1 MKGLL
6 FLGFIIVLLFVAYL
20 MTQKEKDTSIE
31 NFVNSATP
39 GIKVPSVK
47 VKPTA
52 LEGSSP
58 AAYLPPVETVY
69 GPAFGEISRVGS
81 LPYKDPTSQAAPLK
95 RLNEVL
101 VSIQG
106 FMNFEA
112 KSLED
117 QSDPSIQLPLTTAR
131 GDQERLNSEVSVLKR
146 NPGIDSSITQGQLDD
161 ILNNLQFLQKKRR
174 ILTSASSTA
183 ALSEGFNDMS
193 AEDRI
198 TSDELKDTLVAIEA
212 EIARLSA
219 SGTTDPVITAR
230 INTLTQMKNN
240 VQSIIDQVASGALP
254 ESEIPILK
262 TDKGKFLPLMSDPT
276 QPLPKLIDQAK
287 LPPSVAN
294 LFPAYQSGDITGAK
308 IAQTLAESYGDA
320 MFKGLSWGI
329 NLKFTSPNEV
339 EVAKSTATSRLGKA
353 ASLGLTNVADISGN
367 TADAYVNHPYD
378 KHESKQESR
387 GEFEDA
393 TQSYDTTRP
402 ELRVN
407 GLATK
412 STPAKLNWK
421 ERSQAIC
428 LNIKKAGFDPN
439 DFGCLSTNVKVGRD
453 YSWRGNARMVCT
465 RLLSTPDPG
474 LPEMCGCPPLN
485 WRGWKA

>member
-1 MKGLL
+1 
-6 FLGFIIVLLFVAYL
+6 
-20 MTQKEKDTSIE
+20 MTQKEKEKDKPIE
-31 NFVNSATP
+31 NFVNCATP
-39 GIKVPSVK
+39 GIKVPTVK

-69 GPAFGEISRVGS
+69 GPAFGEIARVGS

-101 VSIQG
+101 VSIDG

-117 QSDPSIQLPLTTAR
+117 QSDPSIQLPLTTVR

-161 ILNNLQFLQKKRR
+161 ILNNLKFLQKKRR
-174 ILTSASSTA
+174 ILTNASSTA
-183 ALSEGFNDMS
+183 ALSEGFDDMPTDDMAAS
-193 AEDRI
+193 I
-198 TSDELKDTLVAIEA
+198 TLDELKDTLVAIEA

-240 VQSIIDQVASGALP
+240 VQSIIDEVASGALP

-262 TDKGKFLPLMSDPT
+262 TDKGNFLPLMSDPT

-308 IAQTLAESYGDA
+308 IAQTLAENYGDA
-320 MFKGLSWGI
+320 IFKGLSWGI
-329 NLKFTSPNEV
+329 NLKFTSPNEI
-339 EVAKSTATSRLGKA
+339 EAAKSTATSRLGKA
-353 ASLGLTNVADISGN
+353 ASMGLPNVADISGN

-378 KHESKQESR
+378 TEMVTKNPR

-393 TQSYDTTRP
+393 TQSYDTIRP
-402 ELRVN
+402 ELKVN
-407 GLATK
+407 GLAPK
-412 STPAKLNWK
+412 SKPAKLDWK

-428 LNIKKAGFDPN
+428 KNIKKAGLDPN
-439 DFGCLSTNVKVGRD
+439 DFGCLTTNIKVGPD

>member
-6 FLGFIIVLLFVAYL
+6 FLGFIVVLLFVAYT
-20 MTQKEKDTSIE
+20 MTQKEKKVVEKFADCAPT
-31 NFVNSATP
+31 VN
-39 GIKVPSVK
+39 VPKVK

-52 LEGSSP
+52 LDGSSP

-69 GPAFGEISRVGS
+69 GPAFGEIARVGS
-81 LPYKDPTSQAAPLK
+81 LPYKDPTSAAAPLK

-101 VSIQG
+101 VSIDG

-117 QSDPSIQLPLTTAR
+117 QSDPSVQLPLTTVR
-131 GDQERLNSEVSVLKR
+131 GDQERLKSEVSVLKR

-161 ILNNLQFLQKKRR
+161 ILNNLTFLQKKHRT
-174 ILTSASSTA
+174 LTNAGSTA
-183 ALSEGFNDMS
+183 SLEGFADMS
-193 AEDRI
+193 
-198 TSDELKDTLVAIEA
+198 SDTISLAELKDTVIAIQA
-212 EIARLSA
+212 EMARLTA
-219 SGTTDPVITAR
+219 SGTTDPVVTAR
-230 INTLTQMKNN
+230 VNTLTQMKNN
-240 VQSIIDQVASGALP
+240 VQSIVDKVTSGAMP
-254 ESEIPILK
+254 ESQIPILK
-262 TDKGKFLPLMSDPT
+262 TDKGKFLPLMSDPSK
-276 QPLPKLIDQAK
+276 PLPKLIDQAK

-339 EVAKSTATSRLGKA
+339 DAAKSTATARLGA
-353 ASLGLTNVADISGN
+353 AAELGVNNIADISGN
-367 TADAYVNHPYD
+367 TMNAYMNNPYD
-378 KHESKQESR
+378 KDESR
-387 GEFEDA
+387 GELEEA
-393 TQSYDTTRP
+393 TRSYDETRP
-402 ELRVN
+402 ELRGN
-407 GLATK
+407 GLAPDTK
-412 STPAKLNWK
+412 PAKLDWK
-421 ERSQAIC
+421 ERSRAIC
-428 LNIKKAGFDPN
+428 QNIKKAGYDPK
-439 DFGCLSTNVKVGRD
+439 DFGCLDTNIKVGRD

-474 LPEMCGCPPLN
+474 LPETCGCPPLN

>member
-6 FLGFIIVLLFVAYL
+6 FLGFIGVLLFVAYS
-20 MTQKEKDTSIE
+20 MTQKEKEKIIE
-31 NFVNSATP
+31 KFADCAPTVN
-39 GIKVPSVK
+39 VPKVK
-47 VKPTA
+47 VNPTA
-52 LEGSSP
+52 LDTSSP

-81 LPYKDPTSQAAPLK
+81 LPYKDPTAQPAPLK
-95 RLNEVL
+95 NLNETL

-117 QSDPSIQLPLTTAR
+117 QSDPSVQLPLTTVR
-131 GDQERLNSEVSVLKR
+131 GDQERLSSEVSVLKR

-161 ILNNLQFLQKKRR
+161 ILNNLKFLQKKHRT
-174 ILTSASSTA
+174 LTNAASTA
-183 ALSEGFNDMS
+183 SVEGFQNAGSD
-193 AEDRI
+193 DRI
-198 TSDELKDTLVAIEA
+198 SLAELKDTLIAIQA
-212 EIARLSA
+212 EMARLSA

-230 INTLTQMKNN
+230 VNTLTQMKNN
-240 VQSIIDQVASGALP
+240 VQGIVDQVASGAMP
-254 ESEIPILK
+254 ERQIPILK

-308 IAQTLAESYGDA
+308 VAQTLAQSYGDA
-320 MFKGLSWGI
+320 MFKGLSWGV

-339 EVAKSTATSRLGKA
+339 EVSRSTATSRLGKA
-353 ASLGLTNVADISGN
+353 ASMGLGFNNVADISGN
-367 TADAYVNHPYD
+367 TAHAYVNHPYD
-378 KHESKQESR
+378 KHMPKKEAR
-387 GEFEDA
+387 GEFEGA
-393 TQSYDTTRP
+393 TQSYDETRP

-407 GLATK
+407 GIKAKTE
-412 STPAKLNWK
+412 PAKLDWK
-421 ERSQAIC
+421 QRSQGIC
-428 LNIKKAGFDPN
+428 QNIKKAGYDPK
-439 DFGCLSTNVKVGRD
+439 DFGCLDTNIKVGRD

-474 LPEMCGCPPLN
+474 LPETCGCPPLE

>member
-1 MKGLL
+1 
-6 FLGFIIVLLFVAYL
+6 
-20 MTQKEKDTSIE
+20 MTQKEKVVEKFTDPTPT
-31 NFVNSATP
+31 VN
-39 GIKVPSVK
+39 VPKVK

-52 LEGSSP
+52 LDTSSP

-81 LPYKDPTSQAAPLK
+81 LPYKDPMSEPAPLK
-95 RLNEVL
+95 RLNETL

-117 QSDPSIQLPLTTAR
+117 QSDPSVQLPLTTVR

-161 ILNNLQFLQKKRR
+161 ILNNLKFLQKKHRT
-174 ILTSASSTA
+174 LTNAASTA
-183 ALSEGFNDMS
+183 SIEGFENEESD
-193 AEDRI
+193 DRI
-198 TSDELKDTLVAIEA
+198 TLAELKDTLIAIQA
-212 EIARLSA
+212 EMARLSA

-230 INTLTQMKNN
+230 VNTLTQMKNN
-240 VQSIIDQVASGALP
+240 VQSIVDQVASGAMP
-254 ESEIPILK
+254 ESQIPILK
-262 TDKGKFLPLMSDPT
+262 TDKGKFLPLMSDPS

-339 EVAKSTATSRLGKA
+339 EAAKSTATSRLGKA
-353 ASLGLTNVADISGN
+353 AELGFNSVADISGS
-367 TADAYVNHPYD
+367 TAHAYINHPYD
-378 KHESKQESR
+378 KHGSKKEAR

-393 TQSYDTTRP
+393 TQSYDETRP
-402 ELRVN
+402 ELRGN
-407 GLATK
+407 GIAPKTK
-412 STPAKLNWK
+412 PAKLNWK
-421 ERSQAIC
+421 ERSQGIC
-428 LNIKKAGFDPN
+428 QNIKKAGYDPK
-439 DFGCLSTNVKVGRD
+439 DFGCLDTNIKVGLD

-474 LPEMCGCPPLN
+474 LPETCGCPPLE

>member
-1 MKGLL
+1 
-6 FLGFIIVLLFVAYL
+6 
-20 MTQKEKDTSIE
+20 MTQKEKKVVEKFADCAPT
-31 NFVNSATP
+31 VN
-39 GIKVPSVK
+39 VPKVK
-47 VKPTA
+47 VDPTA
-52 LEGSSP
+52 LDTSSP

-81 LPYKDPTSQAAPLK
+81 LPYKDPTAQPAPLK
-95 RLNEVL
+95 NLNETL

-117 QSDPSIQLPLTTAR
+117 QSDPSVQLPLTTVR
-131 GDQERLNSEVSVLKR
+131 GDQERLDSEVSVLKR

-161 ILNNLQFLQKKRR
+161 ILNNLKFLQKKHRT
-174 ILTSASSTA
+174 LTNAASTA
-183 ALSEGFNDMS
+183 SVEGFTGGSD
-193 AEDRI
+193 DHI
-198 TSDELKDTLVAIEA
+198 TLAELKDTLIAIRA
-212 EIARLSA
+212 EMARLSA

-230 INTLTQMKNN
+230 VNTLTQMKNN
-240 VQSIIDQVASGALP
+240 VQSIVDQVASGAMP
-254 ESEIPILK
+254 ESQIPILK
-262 TDKGKFLPLMSDPT
+262 TDKGKFLPLMSDPS

-320 MFKGLSWGI
+320 LFKGLSWGI

-339 EVAKSTATSRLGKA
+339 EASKSTATSRLGKA
-353 ASLGLTNVADISGN
+353 ANLGFPDIADISGN
-367 TADAYVNHPYD
+367 TADVYVNNPYD
-378 KHESKQESR
+378 NNSDPKAR

-393 TQSYDTTRP
+393 TQAYDEIRP
-402 ELRVN
+402 ELRNN
-407 GLATK
+407 GIKPKTN
-412 STPAKLNWK
+412 PGKLNWK

-428 LNIKKAGFDPN
+428 QNIKKAGYDPK
-439 DFGCLSTNVKVGRD
+439 DFGCLDTNIKVGMD

-474 LPEMCGCPPLN
+474 LPETCGCPPLE

>member
-6 FLGFIIVLLFVAYL
+6 FLGFIIVLLFVAYS
-20 MTQKEKDTSIE
+20 MTQKEKVVEKFTDPTPT
-31 NFVNSATP
+31 VN
-39 GIKVPSVK
+39 VPKVK

-52 LEGSSP
+52 LDTSSP

-81 LPYKDPTSQAAPLK
+81 LPYKDPMSEPAPLK
-95 RLNEVL
+95 RLNETL

-117 QSDPSIQLPLTTAR
+117 QSDPSVQLPLTTVR

-161 ILNNLQFLQKKRR
+161 ILNNLKFLQKKHRT
-174 ILTSASSTA
+174 LTNAASTA
-183 ALSEGFNDMS
+183 SIEGFENEESD
-193 AEDRI
+193 DRI
-198 TSDELKDTLVAIEA
+198 TLAELKDTLIAIQA
-212 EIARLSA
+212 EMARLSA

-230 INTLTQMKNN
+230 VNTLTQMKNN
-240 VQSIIDQVASGALP
+240 VQSIVDQVASGAMP
-254 ESEIPILK
+254 ESQIPILK
-262 TDKGKFLPLMSDPT
+262 TDKGKFLPLMSDPS

-339 EVAKSTATSRLGKA
+339 EAAKSTATSRLGKA
-353 ASLGLTNVADISGN
+353 AELGFNSVADISGS
-367 TADAYVNHPYD
+367 TAHAYINHPYD
-378 KHESKQESR
+378 KHGSKKEAR

-393 TQSYDTTRP
+393 TQSYDETRP
-402 ELRVN
+402 ELRGN
-407 GLATK
+407 GIAPKTK
-412 STPAKLNWK
+412 PAKLNWK
-421 ERSQAIC
+421 ERSQGIC
-428 LNIKKAGFDPN
+428 QNIKKAGYDPK
-439 DFGCLSTNVKVGRD
+439 DFGCLDTNIKVGLD

-474 LPEMCGCPPLN
+474 LPETCGCPPLE